1 MPDLL
6 NVALK
11 EWDLQI
17 NALLA
22 GRQAFLLRKGG
33 ILESN
38 NQFELEHPRFLF
50 FPTVVHQ
57 DPRMVKPEF
66 REGLTQVREE
76 PEKVEI
82 KAWGEVAKI
91 FEVPS
96 LANDGRKKLESL
108 SDLYIWDA
116 PLLDMR
122 FAYRPEKPL
131 YLVVVRAF
139 KLPQP
144 VTLQNT
150 LDYAGCKSWIP
161 LNEGDAIEVSGSTP
175 AVATERLNAIIERVR
190 AAFAS

>member
-1 MPDLL
+1 MPDLI

-17 NALLA
+17 NALLS

-38 NQFELEHPRFLF
+38 NEFELEHPRFLF

-57 DPRMVKPEF
+57 DPRMVKPEY
-66 REGLTQVREE
+66 REGLRQVREE
-76 PEKVEI
+76 PDKVQI

-91 FEVPS
+91 FEVPVQ
-96 LANDGRKKLESL
+96 DGRRKLESL
-108 SDLYIWDA
+108 SDLYLWDT

-131 YLVVVRAF
+131 YLVVIRAF
-139 KLPQP
+139 QLPDS

-161 LNEGDAIEVSGSTP
+161 LAQTDAVDVTGSTP
-175 AVATERLNAIIERVR
+175 ALPADSINVLLQRVR
-190 AAFAS
+190 SAFAS

>member
-1 MPDLL
+1 MPDLV

-17 NALLA
+17 NALLS

-38 NQFELEHPRFLF
+38 NEFELEHPRFVF

-66 REGLTQVREE
+66 REGLRQVREE
-76 PEKVEI
+76 PDKVEI
-82 KAWGEVAKI
+82 KAWGEVTKI
-91 FEVPS
+91 FEVP
-96 LANDGRKKLESL
+96 AHEGRKKLELL
-108 SDLYIWDA
+108 SDMYIWDA

-139 KLPQP
+139 QLPRSVP
-144 VTLQNT
+144 LQNT

-161 LNEGDAIEVSGSTP
+161 LAETDAIDVSGSRP
-175 AVATERLNAIIERVR
+175 ALASDRLDAIIQRVR
-190 AAFAS
+190 TAFAL

>member
-1 MPDLL
+1 MPDLI

-17 NALLA
+17 NALLS

-38 NQFELEHPRFLF
+38 NEFELEHPRFLF

-57 DPRMVKPEF
+57 DPRMVKPEY
-66 REGLTQVREE
+66 REGLRQVREE
-76 PEKVEI
+76 PDKVQI

-91 FEVPS
+91 FEVPVQ
-96 LANDGRKKLESL
+96 DGRRKLESL
-108 SDLYIWDA
+108 SDLYLWDT

-131 YLVVVRAF
+131 YLVVIRAF
-139 KLPQP
+139 QLPDS

-161 LNEGDAIEVSGSTP
+161 LAQTYAVDVTGSTP
-175 AVATERLNAIIERVR
+175 ALPADSINVLLQRVR
-190 AAFAS
+190 SAFAS